1 MPVFMRFTRGTR
13 KKKPTTPKNS
23 LAELTNSL
31 SSSIKKKIAS
41 LTRKRRTRLLKSLV
55 KNFKTKQE
63 TKKKVKKAATTIQER
78 ARAKIK
84 GKKTRKQIKENYEID
99 NQCAICLE
107 TMKDNGLTTK
117 TKCGHKFHSECI
129 DRWLTD
135 YKNDT
140 CPTCREILVERD
152 TDDEGEDDEEDEE
165 EEEEEEE
172 DPWLEARARGRGRA
186 TESINLIRSNYA
198 AALSNLESIDD
209 SRFAMAW
216 RQAALSALRD
226 VRMTIQVLQSQQQ
239 SAWEAVHDARSIAV
253 DRGLRPLE
261 AQWAA
266 LEGRLAAYE
275 ADIAYY
281 RYREWAMAM
290 MEDLLDFTF
299 TYQEVESVTTGW
311 RTEQLFNAYLG
322 GLRRFDLR
330 QEVRES
336 AMRMAVPYVDHHLP
350 SVVRAAAR
358 EARSRQHHLVR

>member
-1 MPVFMRFTRGTR
+1 M
-13 KKKPTTPKNS
+13 
-23 LAELTNSL
+23 
-31 SSSIKKKIAS
+31 
-41 LTRKRRTRLLKSLV
+41 
-55 KNFKTKQE
+55 
-63 TKKKVKKAATTIQER
+63 
-78 ARAKIK
+78 
-84 GKKTRKQIKENYEID
+84 
-99 NQCAICLE
+99 
-107 TMKDNGLTTK
+107 
-117 TKCGHKFHSECI
+117 
-129 DRWLTD
+129 
-135 YKNDT
+135 
-140 CPTCREILVERD
+140 
-152 TDDEGEDDEEDEE
+152 
-165 EEEEEEE
+165 
-172 DPWLEARARGRGRA
+172 
-186 TESINLIRSNYA
+186 
-198 AALSNLESIDD
+198 
-209 SRFAMAW
+209 
-216 RQAALSALRD
+216 
-226 VRMTIQVLQSQQQ
+226 
-239 SAWEAVHDARSIAV
+239 HDARSIAV